1 MAGPRMGGHGPRG
14 PMMPGEKAKDFKG
27 TMGKLLGYL
36 KKFLPGIV
44 LVLICAAAS
53 TIFSIFGPKVLGQ
66 ATTKLF
72 EGLIA
77 MLTGTGGID
86 FTALAQILLFL
97 AALYLI
103 SALLTYVQ
111 GWVMSGVATKLS
123 YSMRKD
129 ISEKIDRMP
138 LSYFDRVSNGEVLS
152 RITNDVDTITQT
164 LNQSLSQIVTN
175 VTMMVGVL
183 CMMLSI
189 SPLMTLVVLCI
200 LPLSVL
206 IVTQVVKRS
215 QPFFRKQQEY
225 LGHVNGHVEEMY
237 GSHLIV
243 TAFNGQEDSI
253 EEFKKL
259 NDNLYHAA
267 WKSQFISST
276 MQPLMNFVS
285 NLGYV
290 GICVLGGF

>member
-1 MAGPRMGGHGPRG
+1 M
-14 PMMPGEKAKDFKG
+14 
-27 TMGKLLGYL
+27 

-123 YSMRKD
+123 YNMRKD

-164 LNQSLSQIVTN
+164 LNQSLSQIVSN

-243 TAFNGQEDSI
+243 TAFNGQEDSTRSL
-253 EEFKKL
+253 K
-259 NDNLYHAA
+259 
-267 WKSQFISST
+267 SST
-276 MQPLMNFVS
+276 TTFTMRRGRASSSPAPCS
-285 NLGYV
+285 R
-290 GICVLGGF
+290 

>member
-215 QPFFRKQQEY
+215 QPFFLNSRNIWDTST
-225 LGHVNGHVEEMY
+225 VMWRRC
-237 GSHLIV
+237 
-243 TAFNGQEDSI
+243 TAATSSSPPSTGRRTASR
-253 EEFKKL
+253 
-259 NDNLYHAA
+259 NL
-267 WKSQFISST
+267 KSST
-276 MQPLMNFVS
+276 TTFTMRHGRASSSPAPCS
-285 NLGYV
+285 R
-290 GICVLGGF
+290 